1 MIDVFPI
8 RTEAD
13 YKKALHLLE
22 HTKQGTTEAE
32 DRIEV
37 LAQLVELWEKKHFA
51 EPLKPSAGEALRE
64 LMLLKRTTQGELA
77 SLLRTPKSN
86 ISALLTGKRKL
97 NSDQVALLC
106 EFFEVEAVIFGEV
119 KRARLQIS
127 EKGGRKFSKDFADER
142 EQIRKTVVR

>member
-22 HTKQGTTEAE
+22 HTEPGTPEAE

-37 LAQLVELWEKKHFA
+37 LAQLVELWEKKNFA
-51 EPLKPSAGEALRE
+51 EPPIPSAGEALRE

-77 SLLRTPKSN
+77 SLLGTSKSN

-97 NSDQVALLC
+97 NSDQVELLS
-106 EFFEVEAVIFGEV
+106 EFFGVDAGIFGEV
-119 KRARLQIS
+119 RKARFRV
-127 EKGGRKFSKDFADER
+127 EKINKSSRRGLTPPSSH
-142 EQIRKTVVR
+142 TT

>member
-8 RTEAD
+8 RTDAD

-22 HTKQGTTEAE
+22 HSEPGTPEAE

-37 LAQLVELWEKKHFA
+37 LAQLVELWEKKNFA
-51 EPLKPSAGEALRE
+51 EPPKPSAGDTLRE

-77 SLLRTPKSN
+77 SLLRTPPSN
-86 ISALLTGKRKL
+86 VSALLTGKRKL

-106 EFFEVEAVIFGEV
+106 EFFGVGGGIFGQV
-119 KRARLQIS
+119 KKARFRVGNINID
-127 EKGGRKFSKDFADER
+127 KNDFPETNSPA
-142 EQIRKTVVR
+142 